1 VAMARA
7 IWSGAISFGLVTV
20 PVKLF
25 SATESKT
32 VHFNQFEE
40 GTGERIRYK
49 RVAEGSGE
57 EVDYADIV
65 KGYEIEKGRFVI
77 VTPEELESVEPTK
90 SRTIDIEDFVS
101 LDEIDP
107 VYFDKT
113 YYLAPAPDV
122 GAEKPYALLH
132 EALRSSNKVAVARFV
147 MRTKQYLAA
156 IRPVGDLLALDTMF
170 FPDEVRGEDTVEN
183 APGDVELSDRELA
196 MAEQLIDSLTSPWE
210 PDRYT
215 DTYRERVLDLIER
228 KAKGEDIVVEEQEA
242 TPEVADLMAALQASV
257 EEARNRKA
265 GKPVGGRGDG
275 EGAGLD
281 GLTKGELY
289 ERASDAGIEGRSKMS
304 KDELADALRR
314 EAS

>member
-1 VAMARA
+1 MARA

-65 KGYEIEKGRFVI
+65 KGYEIEKGR
-77 VTPEELESVEPTK
+77 
-90 SRTIDIEDFVS
+90 IDIEDFVS

-281 GLTKGELY
+281 GLTKDELY